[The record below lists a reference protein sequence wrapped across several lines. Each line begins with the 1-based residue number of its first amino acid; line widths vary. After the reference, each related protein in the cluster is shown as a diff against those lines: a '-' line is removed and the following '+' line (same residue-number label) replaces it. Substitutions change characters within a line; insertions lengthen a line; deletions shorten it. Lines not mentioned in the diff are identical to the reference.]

1 MIDLRDY
8 VREIAD
14 FPKPGIRFK
23 DITPLIGNGP
33 AFRATIDRMSALVSE
48 AELASGQKIELIAS
62 PEARGFIFGPP
73 LAAHLGVGFVP
84 IRKPNKLPAART
96 SVSYALEYGT
106 DTVEMH
112 TDGVDP
118 GQRVLLVDDVLA
130 TGGTMAACRELVEQL
145 GGTVV
150 GCLFLMELTFLEGRG
165 RLDGTP
171 IYTIL
176 EE

>member
-1 MIDLRDY
+1 M
-8 VREIAD
+8 
-14 FPKPGIRFK
+14 
-23 DITPLIGNGP
+23 
-33 AFRATIDRMSALVSE
+33 
-48 AELASGQKIELIAS
+48 
-62 PEARGFIFGPP
+62 
-73 LAAHLGVGFVP
+73 
-84 IRKPNKLPAART
+84 
-96 SVSYALEYGT
+96 SYALEYGT